1 MSGDI
6 IAVLGVGVTLL
17 AAILTFGFA
26 LLGAHRATQAT
37 LNGRMDRV
45 DQRFDRMDQRF
56 DGMDQRFD
64 RVDAT
69 LSDLRRDVT
78 DIDRLSR
85 IEGAVLGA
93 VAPGAAHR
101 AGAGI
106 GSAPATRAGGRR
118 RQPPAVDRK
127 RVRKSASDNAGAGKR
142 HGAVGRDEDQRLGGA
157 PRRLQRR
164 HQRAHQLV
172 VARHAV
178 VVLGEIG
185 A

>member
-1 MSGDI
+1 MSGDM

-78 DIDRLSR
+78 DIDRRLSR
-85 IEGAVLGA
+85 IEGAVLGPWRPEPPTER
-93 VAPGAAHR
+93 APESGA
-101 AGAGI
+101 
-106 GSAPATRAGGRR
+106 R
-118 RQPPAVDRK
+118 RQPVPA
-127 RVRKSASDNAGAGKR
+127 AGA
-142 HGAVGRDEDQRLGGA
+142 DS
-157 PRRLQRR
+157 PRQ
-164 HQRAHQLV
+164 
-172 VARHAV
+172 
-178 VVLGEIG
+178 
-185 A
+185 